1 MLRDLLVENLG
12 VIERTEVSFD
22 PGCSALTGE
31 TGAGKTLLVAA
42 LGLLRGGR
50 ADRTLVRRGASEARV
65 EGRFELDPAHPAV
78 ARLVEDGLLDE
89 APEEIAEVVV
99 SRTLGDARG
108 GKVRVNGRM
117 TTVAVLEELGRSLV
131 EIAGQHEHQRLG
143 SAGFQRDLVDA
154 FAGEEAVRLAARVR
168 ARVREAADAA
178 RTVAELRAD
187 ERERARELDVLRF
200 EIEEIVGAGLSPGEL
215 DRLRKDAARLEHAEV
230 IGTGV
235 MAAMDAL
242 RGEGGAEDR
251 LNEAARTVE
260 GLGAL
265 DDRFATASQRLT
277 SLAVEAADVA
287 EELRAADVS
296 PDPQALTDTR
306 ARLDQL
312 AKLRR
317 KYGDEEAEIVR
328 YLERAR
334 SRTAEL
340 EAADT
345 DVERWEATARH
356 ARDAAAAAAAE
367 LSAMRSRAAEGLED
381 AVVTSLEDLALAG
394 ARFEVELT
402 PRDLYEGGCE
412 AVSFNVALNSGEDL
426 RPIGKV
432 ASGGELSRLA
442 LALHLLT
449 AAPDVPT
456 MVFDEVDAGVGGR
469 AARSVG
475 EKLSSLAETTGAQVL
490 LVTHLPQVA
499 AFAHQHLSVEK
510 SEAGGRTSAVVRPVT
525 GRERVEELSRMLAGM
540 PESGRAREH
549 ALELL
554 ELAGR
559 SSD

>member
-22 PGCSALTGE
+22 HGCSALTGE

-50 ADRTLVRRGASEARV
+50 ADRTLVRRGATEARV
-65 EGRFELDPAHPAV
+65 EGRFELDPGLPAV
-78 ARLVEDGLLDE
+78 EGLVEAGLLDGATE
-89 APEEIAEVVV
+89 GPVEIVI
-99 SRTLGDARG
+99 SRTIGDARG

-117 TTVAVLEELGRSLV
+117 TTVALLEEVGRGLV

-143 SAGFQRDLVDA
+143 TASFQRGLVDA
-154 FAGEEAVRLAARVR
+154 FAGDEAVTLAAEVGARVR
-168 ARVREAADAA
+168 DATTAA
-178 RTVAELRAD
+178 RFAAELRAD

-200 EIEEIVGAGLSPGEL
+200 EIQEIEGAGLAPGEL
-215 DRLRKDAARLEHAEV
+215 DRLRKDAARLEHAEA
-230 IGTGV
+230 IGAGV
-235 MAAMDAL
+235 ASAMDAL

-251 LNEAARTVE
+251 LNEAARTADE
-260 GLGAL
+260 LGGM
-265 DDRFATASQRLT
+265 DERFGAAAHRLA

-287 EELRAADVS
+287 EELRAADVA
-296 PDPQALTDTR
+296 PDPEALTDTR

-312 AKLRR
+312 SKLRR
-317 KYGDEEAEIVR
+317 KYGDDEDEILR

-334 SRTAEL
+334 GRAAEL
-340 EAADT
+340 EAASSDA
-345 DVERWEATARH
+345 ERWEATEQEAR
-356 ARDAAAAAAAE
+356 AAAGAAAE
-367 LSAMRSRAAEGLED
+367 RLSTIRAHAVRDLEA
-381 AVVTSLEDLALAG
+381 AVVASLEDLALGG

-402 PRDLYEGGCE
+402 DRELYEGGRE
-412 AVSFNVALNSGEDL
+412 AVSFNVALNAGEDP
-426 RPIGKV
+426 RPLTKV

-449 AAPDVPT
+449 ASSEVPT

-510 SEAGGRTSAVVRPVT
+510 SESDGRATAVVRPVT
-525 GRERVEELSRMLAGM
+525 GPERVEELSRMLAGM

-559 SSD
+559 ST